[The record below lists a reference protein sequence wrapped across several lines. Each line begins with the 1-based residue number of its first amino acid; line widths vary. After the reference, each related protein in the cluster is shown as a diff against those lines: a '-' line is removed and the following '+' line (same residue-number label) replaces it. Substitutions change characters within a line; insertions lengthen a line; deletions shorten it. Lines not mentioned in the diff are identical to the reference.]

1 MKYFRALLLT
11 LAVLSFAIVAA
22 ADSIPD
28 IHIVFDPGPTNVNP
42 TNIYQQ
48 GSAVSVSWI
57 SCGETGIP
65 GSLSGETAC
74 LAMNNLTGSSISALD
89 LSFEV
94 PAGSPLVGQTVNC
107 DNTDSFLT
115 SNDCSAAGTLMAG
128 QVVDITFSGGNPIP
142 NDMDFFIGADAAGF
156 NGPGDFPPVTV
167 TADPTPEAGTLLL
180 FATGLGVLGLGWW
193 HKSSSTLA

>member
-1 MKYFRALLLT
+1 LLT
-11 LAVLSFAIVAA
+11 LAVLSFAMVAA
-22 ADSIPD
+22 GDSIPD

-42 TNIYQQ
+42 INIYQQ
-48 GSAVSVSWI
+48 GVPVSVAWV

-74 LAMNNLTGSSISALD
+74 LAMNNLTGSPLPTLD
-89 LSFEV
+89 LLFVV

-128 QVVDITFSGGNPIP
+128 QMVDIMFSGGAPIP
-142 NDMDFFIGADAAGF
+142 NDMDFFIGADAQGL
-156 NGPGDFPPVTV
+156 NGPDDFPPVTV
-167 TADPTPEAGTLLL
+167 TADPTPEPGTLLF
-180 FATGLGVLGLGWW
+180 FATGLGVLGLGLGWRR
-193 HKSSSTLA
+193 KSSSESV